1 VRRMA
6 TVTALIVL
14 VAAAG
19 MLVLTGCDSAWYE
32 DDWDD
37 DWRDDG
43 SYNKTIY
50 FYLNVADAG
59 GDPLPGVTVWID
71 GEQQEARTDDEY
83 ERLGQQFPP
92 DWRGW
97 RYNWDGGPFW
107 VNVQDCP
114 GGECTFEIMVT
125 RPGLQSQRSYVTFN
139 RWDPRE
145 IYVRQTF
152 VMEPRVGVRSAEVIT
167 APQRA
172 EKCSLEQ

>member
-1 VRRMA
+1 MIG
-6 TVTALIVL
+6 LIAL

-19 MLVLTGCDSAWYE
+19 VLVFSGCDSAWYE

-37 DWRDDG
+37 DGGYDG
-43 SYNKTIY
+43 SYNKTIF
-50 FYLNVADAG
+50 FYLNVADAN

-71 GEQQEARTDDEY
+71 GDQQDARTDDEY

-97 RYNWDGGPFW
+97 RYNWSGGPYW
-107 VNVQDCP
+107 LDLRDYA
-114 GGECTFEIMVT
+114 GAECTIEIMVT
-125 RPGLQSQRSYVTFN
+125 RSGLQSQRSYVTFD

-152 VMEPRVGVRSAEVIT
+152 VMEPRSGLTSAAVVT
-167 APQRA
+167 APQPA